1 MGLRCIPVSAFL
13 IERVLAE
20 GWVDAVPVEPILDA
34 KVLNV
39 RFSPERDRVELLV
52 ESPTFPTVQ
61 GSAFEDFP
69 EHNFIVWRVTATA
82 GTTFTSPAPVED
94 PDDRHGEVP
103 GA

>member
-1 MGLRCIPVSAFL
+1 MGLRRISVSAFL

-20 GWVDAVPVEPILDA
+20 GVESAVPVAPIPDA

-39 RFSPERDRVELLV
+39 RFSPEKDLVDLLV
-52 ESPTFPTVQ
+52 ESPAFPTVQ

-69 EHNFIVWRVTATA
+69 VHDVVFRRVAPTAA
-82 GTTFTSPAPVED
+82 AEPVED